1 MIDRKI
7 DAFLNVFFQER
18 QESFARDTNKFFII
32 PMILAVFTTSLN
44 AIPPYTIN
52 RFTESNGQPQ
62 DLVTCVTQDTKGY
75 IWISSWNG
83 LSRYDGYTFAHFKAR
98 QGDNCPMST
107 NRILYIRE
115 TQTGDML
122 CKCHDGFYLFK
133 TKEKRFVAQRNKKSD
148 KGDRFMASKKL
159 KELIASLPEYKGIEF
174 RILYHDKQGGYWIY
188 THKGLDRILFTREK
202 IKPTKYDNDGE
213 EFIRAIFKDKSGHTF
228 IADKNGYVR
237 ISDGPDVFYRYL
249 VSDGS
254 LSKTRIPFGAN
265 VYSIFEDSKGYIW
278 MGTKP
283 NGLFRLRKA
292 KNGGFIVKS
301 FTNDQK
307 NKYSLNCNS
316 IYCITEDKSGRILLG
331 TYGGGLNIVEN
342 PHSDAPRFVTPDN
355 ELSKYPAEARKIHDF
370 LYLSNGNLLLG
381 TNGGLFSCNI
391 SGKPRNTSFFPN
403 KRIPADKKS
412 LSNDMVTNILRA
424 HDGTIY
430 VATYGGGLNIVESG
444 DILSGS
450 IAFNALTTDNGM
462 VSDVALSLCE
472 DGRGRIWVVS
482 EHSLMEYDP
491 RSKTFSNYTDGF
503 FAEKFSFSEVKP
515 LYSKTTATLLLG
527 TTQGLLTLSTKNTGK
542 SKFKPRIVFDANDT
556 ISLSPEEKSLSIG
569 FAAMDYNKNV
579 PIQYAYMLEG
589 VNNDWLYTTD
599 NHINLS
605 NIPAGT
611 FRLKVRSTNGDGV
624 WMDNESYITISRTP
638 YFNERP
644 VAWMMYGGLLIA
656 FVFSVFKVTRYIKQ
670 LEKEIK
676 ELKLSYEEKMEYI
689 RLRLGD
695 MLDGNGKDSEENAK
709 NSDFI
714 EESDF
719 KQKVEEFMKQNV
731 ANPDLDVMLLARE
744 MGMSRSV
751 LYIRMKSTF
760 GCTPNN
766 YVQDYRMG
774 LARHLLTRNKEL
786 NVSEVAYRCGFS
798 DPKYFTRCFKKAVG
812 CTPTE
817 QRNMA
822 QKA

>member
-1 MIDRKI
+1 M
-7 DAFLNVFFQER
+7 
-18 QESFARDTNKFFII
+18 
-32 PMILAVFTTSLN
+32 
-44 AIPPYTIN
+44 
-52 RFTESNGQPQ
+52 
-62 DLVTCVTQDTKGY
+62 
-75 IWISSWNG
+75 
-83 LSRYDGYTFAHFKAR
+83 
-98 QGDNCPMST
+98 
-107 NRILYIRE
+107 
-115 TQTGDML
+115 
-122 CKCHDGFYLFK
+122 
-133 TKEKRFVAQRNKKSD
+133 
-148 KGDRFMASKKL
+148 
-159 KELIASLPEYKGIEF
+159 
-174 RILYHDKQGGYWIY
+174 
-188 THKGLDRILFTREK
+188 
-202 IKPTKYDNDGE
+202 
-213 EFIRAIFKDKSGHTF
+213 
-228 IADKNGYVR
+228 
-237 ISDGPDVFYRYL
+237 
-249 VSDGS
+249 
-254 LSKTRIPFGAN
+254 
-265 VYSIFEDSKGYIW
+265 
-278 MGTKP
+278 
-283 NGLFRLRKA
+283 
-292 KNGGFIVKS
+292 
-301 FTNDQK
+301 
-307 NKYSLNCNS
+307 
-316 IYCITEDKSGRILLG
+316 
-331 TYGGGLNIVEN
+331 NIVES

-403 KRIPADKKS
+403 KRIPTDKKS

-430 VATYGGGLNIVESG
+430 VATYGGGLNIVESA

-462 VSDVALSLCE
+462 ASDVALSLCE

-482 EHSLMEYDP
+482 EPSLMEYDP
-491 RSKTFSNYTDGF
+491 RSKTFSNYTDSF
-503 FAEKFSFSEVKP
+503 FAEEFSFSEVKP
-515 LYSKTTATLLLG
+515 LYSKAKATLLLG
-527 TTQGLLTLSTKNTGK
+527 TTQGLLTVSTKDTGK

-589 VNNDWLYTTD
+589 VNNNWLYTTD

-624 WMDNESYITISRTP
+624 WMDNENYITISRTP

-644 VAWMMYGGLLIA
+644 VAWMMYGGLLIT
-656 FVFSVFKVTRYIKQ
+656 FVFAVFKVTRYIKR

-676 ELKLSYEEKMEYI
+676 DLKLSKEEKMEYI

-695 MLDGNGKDSEENAK
+695 MMDGNGKDYEENAK
-709 NSDFI
+709 NNDFI

-731 ANPDLDVMLLARE
+731 ANPDLDVMLFARE

-751 LYIRMKSTF
+751 LYIKMKSTF

-766 YVQDYRMG
+766 YVQDYRMV
-774 LARHLLTRNKEL
+774 LARHLLTRDKEL
-786 NVSEVAYRCGFS
+786 NVSEVAYKCGFS

-817 QRNMA
+817 MRNTA
-822 QKA
+822 QEA

>member
-1 MIDRKI
+1 MKQR
-7 DAFLNVFFQER
+7 LL
-18 QESFARDTNKFFII
+18 FII
-32 PMILAVFTTSLN
+32 PLILAVFTTGLN

-62 DLVTCVTQDTKGY
+62 DFVTCVTQDTKGY

-107 NRILYIRE
+107 SRILYIRE
-115 TQTGDML
+115 TQTGDIL
-122 CKCHDGFYLFK
+122 CKCHNGFYLFK
-133 TKEKRFVAQRNKKSD
+133 TKEKRFVALRNKKSD
-148 KGDRFMASKKL
+148 KGDRFKASKKL

-202 IKPTKYDNDGE
+202 IKPTKYGNDGE
-213 EFIRAIFKDKSGHTF
+213 EFIRAIFRDKSGHTF

-237 ISDGPDVFYRYL
+237 ISDRTNVFYRYL
-249 VSDGS
+249 ASDGS
-254 LSKTRIPFGAN
+254 LSKTRTQFGAN
-265 VYSIFEDSKGYIW
+265 VYSIFEDSKGDIW

-283 NGLFRLRKA
+283 KGLFRLRRA
-292 KNGGFIVKS
+292 KKGGFIVKS
-301 FTNDQK
+301 FTNDLK

-331 TYGGGLNIVEN
+331 TYGGGLN
-342 PHSDAPRFVTPDN
+342 
-355 ELSKYPAEARKIHDF
+355 
-370 LYLSNGNLLLG
+370 LLLG

-403 KRIPADKKS
+403 KRIPTDKKS

-430 VATYGGGLNIVESG
+430 VATYGGGLNIVESA

-462 VSDVALSLCE
+462 ASDVALSLCE

-491 RSKTFSNYTDGF
+491 RSKTFSNYTDSF
-503 FAEKFSFSEVKP
+503 FAEEFSFSEVKP
-515 LYSKTTATLLLG
+515 LYSKAKATLLLG
-527 TTQGLLTLSTKNTGK
+527 TTQGLLTVSTKDTGK

-589 VNNDWLYTTD
+589 VNNNWLYTTD

-624 WMDNESYITISRTP
+624 WMDNENYITISRTP

-644 VAWMMYGGLLIA
+644 VAWMMYGGLLIT
-656 FVFSVFKVTRYIKQ
+656 FVFAVFKVTRYIKR

-676 ELKLSYEEKMEYI
+676 DLKLSKEEKMEYI

-695 MLDGNGKDSEENAK
+695 MMDGNGKDYEENAK
-709 NSDFI
+709 NNDFI

-731 ANPDLDVMLLARE
+731 ANPDLDVMLFARE

-751 LYIRMKSTF
+751 LYIKMKSTF

-766 YVQDYRMG
+766 YVQDYRMV
-774 LARHLLTRNKEL
+774 LARHLLTRDKEL
-786 NVSEVAYRCGFS
+786 NVSEVAYKCGFS

-817 QRNMA
+817 MRNTA
-822 QKA
+822 QEA

>member
-1 MIDRKI
+1 MTRR
-7 DAFLNVFFQER
+7 LL
-18 QESFARDTNKFFII
+18 FII
-32 PMILAVFTTSLN
+32 PLILTVFTTGLN

-62 DLVTCVTQDTKGY
+62 DLVTCITQDAKGY

-98 QGDNCPMST
+98 QGDNSPMST
-107 NRILYIRE
+107 SRILFIRE
-115 TQTGDML
+115 TQTGDIL

-133 TKEKRFVAQRNKKSD
+133 TKEKRFVALRNKKSD
-148 KGDRFMASKKL
+148 KGNRFKASKKL

-202 IKPTKYDNDGE
+202 IKPTKYGNDGE
-213 EFIRAIFKDKSGHTF
+213 EFIRAIFRDKSGHTF

-237 ISDGPDVFYRYL
+237 ISNGTDGFYRYL
-249 VSDGS
+249 TSDGS
-254 LSKTRIPFGAN
+254 LSKTRTPFGAN
-265 VYSIFEDSKGYIW
+265 VYSIFEDSKGDIW

-283 NGLFRLRKA
+283 KGLFRLRRA
-292 KNGGFIVKS
+292 KNSGFIVKS
-301 FTNDQK
+301 FTNDLK

-342 PHSDAPRFVTPDN
+342 PHSDAPRFVNPDN
-355 ELSKYPAEARKIHDF
+355 ELSKYPVKARKIHDF

-381 TNGGLFSCNI
+381 TDKGLFSCNI
-391 SGKPRNTSFFPN
+391 SGKPRNTSFFQN

-412 LSNDMVTNILRA
+412 LSNDIVSNILRA

-462 VSDVALSLCE
+462 ASDVAMSLCE

-491 RSKTFSNYTDGF
+491 RSNTFSNYTDGF
-503 FAEKFSFSEVKP
+503 FAEEFSFSEVKP
-515 LYSKTTATLLLG
+515 LYSKATATLLLG
-527 TTQGLLTLSTKNTGK
+527 TTQGLLTVSTKDTGK
-542 SKFKPRIVFDANDT
+542 SKFKPHIVFDANDT
-556 ISLSPEEKSLSIG
+556 ICLSPEEKSLSIE

-644 VAWMMYGGLLIA
+644 IAWMMYGGLLIA
-656 FVFSVFKVTRYIKQ
+656 FVFAVFKVTIYIKR

-676 ELKLSYEEKMEYI
+676 DLKLSKEEKMEYI

-695 MLDGNGKDSEENAK
+695 MMDGNGKDSEKSAK

-731 ANPDLDVMLLARE
+731 ANPDLDVMLFARE
-744 MGMSRSV
+744 TGMSRSV
-751 LYIRMKSTF
+751 LYIKMKSTF

-817 QRNMA
+817 LRNTA
-822 QKA
+822 QEE

>member
-1 MIDRKI
+1 
-7 DAFLNVFFQER
+7 
-18 QESFARDTNKFFII
+18 
-32 PMILAVFTTSLN
+32 
-44 AIPPYTIN
+44 
-52 RFTESNGQPQ
+52 
-62 DLVTCVTQDTKGY
+62 
-75 IWISSWNG
+75 
-83 LSRYDGYTFAHFKAR
+83 
-98 QGDNCPMST
+98 
-107 NRILYIRE
+107 
-115 TQTGDML
+115 
-122 CKCHDGFYLFK
+122 
-133 TKEKRFVAQRNKKSD
+133 
-148 KGDRFMASKKL
+148 
-159 KELIASLPEYKGIEF
+159 
-174 RILYHDKQGGYWIY
+174 
-188 THKGLDRILFTREK
+188 
-202 IKPTKYDNDGE
+202 
-213 EFIRAIFKDKSGHTF
+213 
-228 IADKNGYVR
+228 
-237 ISDGPDVFYRYL
+237 
-249 VSDGS
+249 
-254 LSKTRIPFGAN
+254 
-265 VYSIFEDSKGYIW
+265 

-709 NSDFI
+709 TAILSKNLTS
-714 EESDF
+714 S
-719 KQKVEEFMKQNV
+719 K
-731 ANPDLDVMLLARE
+731 R
-744 MGMSRSV
+744 SRN
-751 LYIRMKSTF
+751 L
-760 GCTPNN
+760 
-766 YVQDYRMG
+766 
-774 LARHLLTRNKEL
+774 
-786 NVSEVAYRCGFS
+786 
-798 DPKYFTRCFKKAVG
+798 
-812 CTPTE
+812 
-817 QRNMA
+817 
-822 QKA
+822 